1 LRPPPTVIDVACAT
15 MSSSLFFEPVTFGG
29 ARKFAGGDLGANN
42 PIEQVELELPNI
54 WRMDKG
60 FQPHCILSIGAGHPG
75 NSIIESDLWN
85 LLANTMR
92 EMSTETERTAFRF
105 ERRSQHL
112 MEPANK
118 RYFRFSVAQGLQSS
132 VFAMLE
138 SDLEQIGIIEA
149 TTEAYM
155 DNALQRSEVEQCA
168 TLLKCRKVLPLA
180 KEKSW

>member
-1 LRPPPTVIDVACAT
+1 MRPPPTVIDVACAT

-60 FQPHCILSIGAGHPG
+60 FQPQCIVSIGAGHPG

-92 EMSTETERTAFRF
+92 EMSTETESTAFRF
-105 ERRSQHL
+105 ERRSRHL

-138 SDLEQIGIIEA
+138 CDQKQIGIIEA

-155 DNALQRSEVEQCA
+155 DIALQRSEVEQCA

-180 KEKSW
+180 KKQSW